1 MLPFHL
7 FLLAVLYQ
15 MGMSPSRM
23 PQTQGMMGNHA
34 NNMVTQPAN
43 QNQFL
48 PQGQFSAA
56 AGGAMN
62 VNVGLGQPI
71 TQPAGTQVRRLVL
84 CCADRNASDALFA
97 SCSFPFEPGP
107 LSVTRCMLTVHPSL
121 FQQPQNSNLPLNALG
136 SLSSQLPCGPA
147 AQTTLRATPPP
158 NTSVSLQPQ
167 QQHHASAQAPVPPR
181 TPTPASAGGPSS
193 TPTHVPSSLPGPPSS
208 MSTPPEPSLP
218 LTPLQPQTEPP
229 SQMQQPTSVQAQHP
243 STPVRYHNVTT

>member
-1 MLPFHL
+1 
-7 FLLAVLYQ
+7 

-62 VNVGLGQPI
+62 VNVGLGQPL
-71 TQPAGTQVRRLVL
+71 TQPAGTQVRGLETQLMRSLHFSAVL
-84 CCADRNASDALFA
+84 AVFLAASP
-97 SCSFPFEPGP
+97 SV
-107 LSVTRCMLTVHPSL
+107 LSLEMESLLTVHPSL

-136 SLSSQLPCGPA
+136 SLGSQLPCGPA
-147 AQTTLRATPPP
+147 AQTALRATPPP
-158 NTSVSLQPQ
+158 NTSVSLQP

-193 TPTHVPSSLPGPPSS
+193 TPTHVPSGLPGPPSS

-229 SQMQQPTSVQAQHP
+229 SQTQQPTSVQAQHP
-243 STPVRYHNVTT
+243 STPVRCHDVMT